1 MPPAGR
7 TTDAARQTVFVC
19 RKGFAQAT
27 TTLFMGLDE
36 LTADVEDSYSDLG
49 EEVTV
54 ELDRETRNELAML
67 SVALEPEETDELLR
81 RALHMFFQTA
91 VDTGR
96 LDFNLR
102 SGHDA
107 TYDEYL
113 SGMTF
118 EDMTGGNQFPQAQQ
132 KDDRRYQF

>member
-1 MPPAGR
+1 
-7 TTDAARQTVFVC
+7 
-19 RKGFAQAT
+19 
-27 TTLFMGLDE
+27 MGLDE
-36 LTADVEDSYSDLG
+36 LTADVEDSYSALG

-67 SVALEPEETDELLR
+67 SVALDPEEPDELLR

-102 SGHDA
+102 SGHQV

-113 SGMTF
+113 SGMSF
-118 EDMTGGNQFPQAQQ
+118 EDMTGGSQFPQAQQ

>member
-1 MPPAGR
+1 
-7 TTDAARQTVFVC
+7 
-19 RKGFAQAT
+19 
-27 TTLFMGLDE
+27 MGLDE
-36 LTADVEDSYSDLG
+36 LTADVENRYSDLG
-49 EEVTV
+49 EEMTV

-67 SVALEPEETDELLR
+67 SVALDPEETDELLR

-132 KDDRRYQF
+132 NDDRRYQF